1 MDNNLI
7 TLIERHS
14 SEFEIYYKMLVE
26 WNEKFNLTAITERE
40 EVYTKHFAD
49 SILGSEF
56 IPDNAEILD
65 VGAGAGF
72 PSLPLKI
79 VRPDI
84 RLTMI
89 DSLQKRIIFLQTVT
103 EALNLQNVSAIHAR
117 AEDFKRKEG
126 FDVVVA
132 RAVAPLNVL
141 CEYCLPFVKKD
152 GILLAYKADG
162 CESETDDAK
171 KAIEILGGS
180 EAIIEKRKLDEQTV
194 RSFVVIK
201 KSKLTPS
208 KYPRGKNLPR
218 KNPL

>member
-117 AEDFKRKEG
+117 AEDFERKEG

-162 CESETDDAK
+162 CESETEDAK

>member
-7 TLIERHS
+7 TLIEQHS

-117 AEDFKRKEG
+117 AEDFERKEG

-152 GILLAYKADG
+152 GIFLAYKADG
-162 CESETDDAK
+162 CESETAEAK
-171 KAIEILGGS
+171 KAIEILGGD
-180 EAIIEKRKLDEQTV
+180 ETIIEKRKLDEQTV